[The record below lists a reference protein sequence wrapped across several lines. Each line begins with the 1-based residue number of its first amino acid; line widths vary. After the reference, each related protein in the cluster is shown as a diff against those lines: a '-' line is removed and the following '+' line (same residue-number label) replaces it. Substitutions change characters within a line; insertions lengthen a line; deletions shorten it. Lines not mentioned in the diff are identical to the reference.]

1 LKKHLLTTI
10 VAIVVGV
17 LGFAVSGIATAGN
30 TAKPPSPPG
39 QPDCEH
45 GNSGQACKPDPQPD
59 HGKDCEAHGNS
70 GGMNEDHCLEET
82 TTTDTTTTTETTTT
96 IDTTTTDTTTTTE
109 TTQTTLTETT
119 PSSSSTPPAAAP
131 QESPEQPSAPEV
143 ESPSSP
149 PLVGTPPK
157 SQAMPAKAKPKAA
170 VKGFVAPK
178 PTRAPQAPPFTL

>member
-1 LKKHLLTTI
+1 LKKHLLTTM

-39 QPDCEH
+39 QGECDH
-45 GNSGQACKPDPQPD
+45 GNSSQDTCKPDPQPD

-70 GGMNEDHCLEET
+70 GGVNEDHCVAET

-96 IDTTTTDTTTTTE
+96 DTTTTETTTTE
-109 TTQTTLTETT
+109 TTQTTA
-119 PSSSSTPPAAAP
+119 SPPAAAP